1 MKIFVFL
8 LTLYTL
14 VFASYEK
21 AAEFY
26 ENALYDQAI
35 EEAKASTSEYTN
47 PELHLL
53 WAKSALSL
61 GHLNEAIAA
70 YERVIIL
77 DENNTD
83 AKIELLK
90 LYTQTSRNELAQ
102 ILYDELL
109 NTSLTAKQKNM
120 IQSIYKKNLSSVDS
134 KISLALGYDTNINV
148 SPTSSVIDDYLGS
161 TGSSGE
167 ESTLFTRLNGNVN
180 YTNELEDN
188 GEYYFKSDLN
198 LYAQNNF
205 DAHLYDLYIGSLSAG
220 IGFSKSNFN
229 LYLPLGYTRLYYL
242 DKDFLQEIS
251 LKPKISMMFSKNLI
265 FNLNASYKKRNYV
278 QAEDTYRDDSSLSG
292 ALGLVYLLAKN
303 YIYFN
308 ASYESY
314 TADTSATLSYLDKD
328 IITLDLILNYTLTP
342 ALKTKVSYRYR
353 DAQYSDYAITSATT
367 LSSSKREDT
376 YNKVGLSFV
385 YSFSK
390 NYEIYLS
397 NDYIKNDSNYVL
409 AQYSKNIT
417 MFGIHL
423 KY

>member
-8 LTLYTL
+8 LALHAL

-21 AAEFY
+21 ATEFY
-26 ENALYDQAI
+26 KNAQYDQAI
-35 EEAKASTSEYTN
+35 EEAKASTSEYAN
-47 PELHLL
+47 PKLHLL

-90 LYTQTSRNELAQ
+90 LYTQTSRDELAKN
-102 ILYDELL
+102 LYDELL
-109 NTSLTAKQKNM
+109 NTSLTSKQKNM
-120 IQSIYKKNLSSVDS
+120 IESIYKKNLSSIDS
-134 KISLALGYDTNINV
+134 RISLALGYDTNINV
-148 SPTSSVIDDYLGS
+148 SPGSSVIDDYLGS
-161 TGSSGE
+161 AGNSGE
-167 ESTLFTRLNGNVN
+167 ETTLFTRLNGNVN
-180 YTNELEDN
+180 YTNELEDD
-188 GEYYFKSDLN
+188 GGWYFKSDLN

-205 DAHLYDLYIGSLSAG
+205 DAHLYDLYIGSLGAG
-220 IGFSKSNFN
+220 IGYSGSDYN
-229 LYLPLGYTRLYYL
+229 LYLPVGYTRLYYL

-251 LKPKISMMFSKNLI
+251 LKPRISMMFSKSLI
-265 FNLNASYKKRNYV
+265 FNANASYKKRNYV
-278 QAEDTYRDDSSLSG
+278 QSEDTYRDDSSFG
-292 ALGLVYLLAKN
+292 GGVGLVYLISKN

-308 ASYESY
+308 TSYESY

-328 IITLDLILNYTLTP
+328 VITLDLIFNYALTS
-342 ALKTKVSYRYR
+342 ALKTKLSYRYK

-376 YNKVGLSFV
+376 YNKLGISFL
-385 YSFSK
+385 YEFSK